1 MRRAK
6 RSRPDRLLSNW
17 PIPSTARLSLV
28 SQLVQH
34 NGYIVGNESITLRET
49 VFLQHY
55 NLPTGGV
62 EVDAIQEGSLD
73 KGGGDGLK
81 QVGALQHIRDTI
93 LRVTHETIETLAA

>member
-6 RSRPDRLLSNW
+6 WSRPDRLLSNW

-62 EVDAIQEGSLD
+62 EVDA
-73 KGGGDGLK
+73 
-81 QVGALQHIRDTI
+81 LQHIRDTI
-93 LRVTHETIETLAA
+93 LRVTHETIEALAACVTRPRLKDWLA